1 MFPQFIE
8 VTFVVQFEFQY
19 TPKVPTVS
27 MAETLEIRI
36 LGRRDQTVRV
46 DRSRARKMANCN
58 HLFCNNPPSLSLS
71 NTIGVAINLRIVNIR
86 FRICTPS
93 LCWFFLS
100 GARIAL

>member
-27 MAETLEIRI
+27 MAETLELGL
-36 LGRRDQTVRV
+36 LGRRNQTVKV

-58 HLFCNNPPSLSLS
+58 HLFCNNPTSLSLFES
-71 NTIGVAINLRIVNIR
+71 IGMAINLRIGI
-86 FRICTPS
+86 
-93 LCWFFLS
+93 
-100 GARIAL
+100 GARALHSVYSLH